1 VEDKKMKA
9 ITFLEGFI
17 LGAMLGAVAAM
28 LMAPASGEELRG
40 QIQTEA
46 QRIRSDV
53 NQAAS
58 ERRAELEKQ
67 LANLRSPR
75 STKPESK

>member
-1 VEDKKMKA
+1 MKA

-17 LGAMLGAVAAM
+17 LGAMIGAIAAM

-75 STKPESK
+75 STKTESK